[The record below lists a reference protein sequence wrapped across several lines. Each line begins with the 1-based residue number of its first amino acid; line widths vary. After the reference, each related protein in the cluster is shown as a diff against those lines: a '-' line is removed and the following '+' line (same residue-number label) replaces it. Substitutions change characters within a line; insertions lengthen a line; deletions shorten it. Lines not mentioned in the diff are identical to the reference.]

1 MSGQNKR
8 HVHADLIIAWANGA
22 EIEYRRIVRRGTPDK
37 WDDAKQ
43 PAWDEHTAYRIKA
56 EPKPDFVKYDFIR
69 NHGECFENKREAT
82 QYCHRNGG
90 DLVFPIKVV
99 FNGDTGLPI
108 SVELVDQ
115 PKWTAN

>member
-37 WDDAKQ
+37 WDDVKQ
-43 PAWDEHTAYRIKA
+43 PTWDEHTAYRIKV

-69 NHGECFENKREAT
+69 YHENCFDDLASARSYCEQGENS
-82 QYCHRNGG
+82 
-90 DLVFPIKVV
+90 VPIKVT
-99 FNGDTGLPI
+99 FNGETGLPI
-108 SVELVDQ
+108 SVELVDK
-115 PKWTAN
+115 P